1 MKINKYAWCF
11 TFLVVMTSQSWS
23 ADAKNG
29 QVLAGACSVCHGVQ
43 GLSMAPNTPNLAAQ
57 PSMYLEEQLKNYRS
71 GQRKHEVMAVMA
83 KPLSNSDIENLAA
96 WYSSLKIQ
104 IVPND

>member
-1 MKINKYAWCF
+1 MMMKKYAWWFAC
-11 TFLVVMTSQSWS
+11 LAVVATQSWA
-23 ADAKNG
+23 ADVKKG
-29 QVLAGACSVCHGVQ
+29 QALAGACAVCHGAQ

-104 IVPND
+104 IVSND

>member
-1 MKINKYAWCF
+1 MKTMKYVGWFACLA
-11 TFLVVMTSQSWS
+11 LVAANSWS
-23 ADAKNG
+23 ADAKKG
-29 QVLAGACSVCHGVQ
+29 QVLAGACAVCHGAQ
-43 GLSMAPNTPNLAAQ
+43 GLSTAPNTPNLAAQ

-71 GQRKHEVMAVMA
+71 GQRKHEIMAVMA

-104 IVPND
+104 IIPNE